1 MEFGT
6 HPVSRRLPA
15 QFLEQAGGLRNVGEV
30 ASNVQTAQAYGVSYV
45 VETE

>member
-1 MEFGT
+1 MELGT

-30 ASNVQTAQAYGVSYV
+30 ASDVQTAQAYGVRYV
-45 VETE
+45 IESE